1 MSEKKTLFW
10 KAVDKCAIMI
20 FRIEICADNRWTRDQ
35 IYSRYNAI
43 NSPRFLR
50 AVSARIRDL
59 QCQQFLNAVDSIA
72 DIGSKLP
79 DGRRDRTRFV
89 TLRKGLHQYSLVWLI
104 GELRD
109 SRLDQFGAREMS
121 EFADKHNNADKE
133 QSLRTALSDFQKS
146 TKRNAEE
153 RKGQVVVYT
162 PPKVTSSRRD
172 DADLKRF
179 KARLGEPM
187 PLRRANDRHH
197 LDEMIS
203 AAFEAAPWMSEPLE
217 WIWRHNIL
225 LLDDAQ
231 PRLEIPPMLLVG
243 DPGVGKTHFARLLCD
258 ALGLHYARIDM
269 SARSAAFDLTGMEH
283 GWSTSTPG
291 IPVRTL
297 ATSPIANP
305 VIILDEVEKAGRS
318 SNGGSPE
325 QALLPLLQREMS
337 KEFLCPSLQAVVDLS
352 WCGWIGTANDIDL
365 LSGPIRDRMRIF
377 HVKAPAGR
385 DLHVLVRR
393 TLEPV
398 DAAPEVIGEVCRQI
412 EAGRMSLRGLGRLA
426 NEFRALQTQP
436 MMH

>member
-1 MSEKKTLFW
+1 MPEKKTLFW
-10 KAVDKCAIMI
+10 RCVDECAIMI
-20 FRIEICADNRWTRDQ
+20 FKIDIYADNRWTRDQ

-59 QCQQFLNAVDSIA
+59 QCRQFLNSVDSIA
-72 DIGSKLP
+72 GIGSKLP
-79 DGRRDRTRFV
+79 DGSRDRPRFA
-89 TLRKGLHQYSLVWLI
+89 TLRKRLHQYSLVCLI
-104 GELRD
+104 GKLRD
-109 SRLDQFGAREMS
+109 CRLDEFGARELS
-121 EFADKHNNADKE
+121 EFADKQNQKE
-133 QSLRTALSDFQKS
+133 QSLKTALSEFKTA
-146 TKRNAEE
+146 TKRSEEE
-153 RKGQVVVYT
+153 RKGKVVVYT
-162 PPKVTSSRRD
+162 PPDVTSARRE
-172 DADLKRF
+172 DAELKRF

-203 AAFEAAPWMSEPLE
+203 AAFEAAPWLSEPLE
-217 WIWRHNIL
+217 WMWRHNIL

-243 DPGVGKTHFARLLCD
+243 APGVGKTHFARLLCD
-258 ALGLHYARIDM
+258 TLGLHYARIDM

-305 VIILDEVEKAGRS
+305 VIILDEVEKAGSS

-325 QALLPLLQREMS
+325 QALLPLLQREMA

-352 WCGWIGTANDIDL
+352 WCGWIGTANNIDL

-377 HVKAPAGR
+377 HVEAPAGR
-385 DLHVLVRR
+385 DLRVLVRR

-398 DAAPEVIGEVCRQI
+398 DAAPQVIDEVCKQI